1 MESFPLITAVLLCRL
16 SWISVS
22 VTQTVEV
29 QPGGEVTLLCTNI
42 SSHPTQTDWFRQIN
56 RTKPSCISSIHRAD
70 TEVSF
75 CDGFQ
80 NGKFNMSSNTTTVFL
95 KIKEVDSSDSGL
107 YFCGFYIDKHT
118 VMVGAVYVNV
128 QGNDEYVGEVD
139 LKTKE
144 EPDEMANLILGGLAV
159 FLIIVV
165 IVLAARIKN
174 LQRDVNEKLNTER
187 SKNVGSDD
195 LNCAELRFLHKT
207 IRSRRPTSERQLE
220 THVVYAA
227 SR

>member
-139 LKTKE
+139 LKTK
-144 EPDEMANLILGGLAV
+144 
-159 FLIIVV
+159 VV